1 MAFRTALRI
10 GVPKLPLRSS
20 TNTIHEHY
28 TYSIRRSLCVAQE
41 RCTHKLCTKPNT
53 RAFSNKSSNKD
64 DNDEEEM
71 VGIIYEGPFASL
83 ALKLKRVSLTSA
95 GIAIIGLPA
104 LTVFSNASIPASGQL
119 AVIGTAGLTAVG
131 STVLLGYCFSPYVHS
146 IERLPLSTSSN
157 GSEDATNV
165 NDAANKHLVKIITR
179 DILARKVETIFDPAT
194 DVSPPPSNI
203 SRPFCNFLVK
213 NTSGSWLPMY
223 VHPEILVHDDKL
235 RMQLVG
241 EPPQVNTETMQKKNK
256 LDDDEFL

>member
-10 GVPKLPLRSS
+10 GVPKLPLRSC
-20 TNTIHEHY
+20 TNTIHY
-28 TYSIRRSLCVAQE
+28 TYSIRSSLCIVAQE
-41 RCTHKLCTKPNT
+41 RYTQKSCTKLNT

-64 DNDEEEM
+64 DHDEEEM

-95 GIAIIGLPA
+95 VIAIVGLPA

-146 IERLPLSTSSN
+146 IERLPLTTSN
-157 GSEDATNV
+157 HEDVATNV
-165 NDAANKHLVKIITR
+165 NDDANKHLVKIITR
-179 DILARKVETIFDPAT
+179 DILAREVETIFDPAT

-213 NTSGSWLPMY
+213 NTSGSWLPAY
-223 VHPEILVHDDKL
+223 VHPELVHDDKL

-241 EPPQVNTETMQKKNK
+241 EPPQVNTETMQKKTK
-256 LDDDEFL
+256 VDDDEFL

>member
-28 TYSIRRSLCVAQE
+28 TYAIRRSLCVAQE

-53 RAFSNKSSNKD
+53 RTFSNKSSNKD

-95 GIAIIGLPA
+95 VIAIVGLPA

-146 IERLPLSTSSN
+146 IERLPLTTSN
-157 GSEDATNV
+157 HEDVATNV
-165 NDAANKHLVKIITR
+165 NDDANKHLVKIITR
-179 DILARKVETIFDPAT
+179 DILAREVETIFDPAT

-213 NTSGSWLPMY
+213 NTSGSWLPAY
-223 VHPEILVHDDKL
+223 VHPELVHDDKL
-235 RMQLVG
+235 RLQLVG
-241 EPPQVNTETMQKKNK
+241 EPPQVNTETVQKKNK